1 MNEIVEN
8 NLMEIIKN
16 KLLYPSEKKKEI
28 ENNVP
33 INELL
38 FQKKTNKWIDLFY
51 QYLNVCKNNIEV
63 DQLYSNEENLSNP
76 FSSFFKEFLEIAS
89 RYLDSSLKSQV
100 NNYDD
105 LSRICNL
112 TSIKNDIMKFIHEN
126 LVYVSIRTLIQDLNE
141 EREKG
146 NLIGDTPKERY
157 NFYVDQILSSPD
169 KKFELIKKYPVLV
182 RILIEFILN
191 KIDSI
196 VESIYRFLKDRSELV
211 HIFHIIME
219 GV

>member
-76 FSSFFKEFLEIAS
+76 FSS
-89 RYLDSSLKSQV
+89 LK
-100 NNYDD
+100 
-105 LSRICNL
+105 
-112 TSIKNDIMKFIHEN
+112 
-126 LVYVSIRTLIQDLNE
+126 
-141 EREKG
+141 
-146 NLIGDTPKERY
+146 
-157 NFYVDQILSSPD
+157 NF
-169 KKFELIKKYPVLV
+169 
-182 RILIEFILN
+182 
-191 KIDSI
+191 
-196 VESIYRFLKDRSELV
+196 
-211 HIFHIIME
+211 
-219 GV
+219 